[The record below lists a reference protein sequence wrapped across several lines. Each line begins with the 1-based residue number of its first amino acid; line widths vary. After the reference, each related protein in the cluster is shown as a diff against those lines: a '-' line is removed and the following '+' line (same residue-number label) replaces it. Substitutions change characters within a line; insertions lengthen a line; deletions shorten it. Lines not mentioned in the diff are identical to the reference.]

1 MDIYATSNPLRA
13 ELASPDSL
21 RVYGGSGIKV
31 NDWYVLR
38 HKVYGLNAVTFEN
51 VTDAQLVDI
60 QLFSTAGM
68 GFYMGHVQVTSPQ
81 RSHVNQLSITTS

>member
-13 ELASPDSL
+13 ELASPDTL

-51 VTDAQLVDI
+51 VTDAHLQDI
-60 QLFSTAGM
+60 QLFSTPGM
-68 GFYMGHVQVTSPQ
+68 GFYMGHGQVPSLRHIHHPCKFK
-81 RSHVNQLSITTS
+81 SL